1 MHMEASAF
9 RVTRMAT
16 SAAKLRYLMQQHLLE
31 TETLWLLT
39 PQNAMEL
46 SRGSPNTTLIPGSPL
61 QMPAI
66 RRWRFGSADGE
77 EWSEGPEGREGGE
90 PGKPG
95 V

>member
-46 SRGSPNTTLIPGSPL
+46 SRGSPQHHINPRVSSTNACYPPL
-61 QMPAI
+61 EVRLG
-66 RRWRFGSADGE
+66 RR
-77 EWSEGPEGREGGE
+77 
-90 PGKPG
+90 
-95 V
+95 